1 MKTDTSGNDTPA
13 FSAPRAG
20 AAIEFV
26 VAVAENDVIGRD
38 NRLPWRLPAD
48 LRRFK
53 AITLGHDVLMGRKTH
68 ESIGRALP
76 GRRNLVL
83 TRQRGVVAPGCT
95 AVATIAQALAA
106 GRPDRTIM
114 VIGGGE
120 VYRLCLPFALR
131 IHLTLVH
138 TCIAGGDAH
147 FKDWHDAGW
156 RETARERH
164 QADAVHEFDYS
175 FITLD
180 KS

>member
-1 MKTDTSGNDTPA
+1 M
-13 FSAPRAG
+13 RAG
-20 AAIEFV
+20 AMMEFV

-38 NRLPWRLPAD
+38 NRLPWRLPSD

-68 ESIGRALP
+68 AAIGRALP

-83 TRQRGVVAPGCT
+83 TRQPSRVAPDCI
-95 AVATIAQALAA
+95 AVASIDEAIRAA
-106 GRPDRTIM
+106 APDRALM

-120 VYRLCLPFALR
+120 VYRLCMPFVTR

-138 TCIAGGDAH
+138 TLVEAGDAH
-147 FKDWHDAGW
+147 FKDWRGAGW
-156 RETARERH
+156 RETARARH
-164 QADAVHEFDYS
+164 AADAVHEFDYS

-180 KS
+180 KA